1 MKTVGITGGIGSGKS
16 TVCCFFELL
25 QIPVFY
31 ADEQAKT
38 IINTDTTVINA
49 IKSLFGDAIYDASGL
64 KRAQV
69 AAIVFNQPEQL
80 AALNA
85 IVHPAVD
92 RCFTRWITM
101 HREAAYVIKEAAI
114 LFESGMFLS
123 LDYMVTVTAPLE
135 MRIARVMKRDGVSRD
150 QVLKR
155 IENQWDDQRKIE
167 LSQFTIHCNEESMVI
182 PQLLNL
188 HYKLLNS

>member
-16 TVCCFFELL
+16 TVCRFFELL

-31 ADEQAKT
+31 ADEQAKA

-49 IKSLFGDAIYDASGL
+49 IKSLFGDTIYDASGL

-69 AAIVFNQPEQL
+69 AAIVFNQPDQL

-92 RCFTRWITM
+92 RSFTHWVTI
-101 HREAAYVIKEAAI
+101 HREAPYVIKEAAI
-114 LFESGMFLS
+114 LFESGMYLS

-155 IENQWDDQRKIE
+155 IENQWDDRRKVE

>member
-16 TVCCFFELL
+16 TVCRFFELL

-49 IKSLFGDAIYDASGL
+49 IKSLFGDTIYDASGL

-69 AAIVFNQPEQL
+69 AAIVFNQPHQL
-80 AALNA
+80 ASLNA

-92 RCFTRWITM
+92 RSFSRWVAI
-101 HREAAYVIKEAAI
+101 HREAPYVIKEAAI
-114 LFESGMFLS
+114 LFESGMYLS

-135 MRIARVMKRDGVSRD
+135 MRITRVMKRDGVSRD

-155 IENQWDDQRKIE
+155 IDNQWDDQRKIE

>member
-16 TVCCFFELL
+16 TVCRCFEILD
-25 QIPVFY
+25 IPVFY
-31 ADEQAKT
+31 ADDQAKT
-38 IINTDTTVINA
+38 IINTDASVIKA
-49 IKSLFGDAIYDASGL
+49 IKLLLGDNIYDTSGL
-64 KRAQV
+64 KRSQV
-69 AAIVFNQPEQL
+69 AAIVFDQPDKL

-92 RCFTRWITM
+92 RRFNQWKSI
-101 HREAAYVIKEAAI
+101 HANAPYVIKEAAI
-114 LFESGMFLS
+114 LFESGMYLS

-155 IENQWDDQRKIE
+155 IDNQWDDQRKIE
-167 LSQFTIHCNEESMVI
+167 LSQFTIHCNEESMVL